1 VLLWSASQR
10 LLCSLPR
17 KGLSPAVA
25 VLSRTFRWLL
35 FSSRHPQPQDES
47 WFGLF
52 RFRSPLL
59 TESMSLSFPAGNEMF
74 QFPAF
79 ALPALYIQAG
89 VTALL
94 PLSFL
99 IRTSSDQ
106 RLFASSPR
114 LIAGCHVLRRLS
126 MPRHPPCTLI
136 NLTTFTDHRHE
147 YVRVVGCQLWVVS

>member
-79 ALPALYIQAG
+79 ALQHL
-89 VTALL
+89 
-94 PLSFL
+94 
-99 IRTSSDQ
+99 
-106 RLFASSPR
+106 
-114 LIAGCHVLRRLS
+114 
-126 MPRHPPCTLI
+126 
-136 NLTTFTDHRHE
+136 
-147 YVRVVGCQLWVVS
+147 